1 MSEWSL
7 YVKIPKDRIGVLI
20 GSRGSV
26 KETIEERLKVNL
38 EINSKTGDV
47 KITAVEKKDPSYLF
61 KAKDLITAIGRG
73 FSPENAYR
81 LLDDENILEIIDLR
95 DIFGRSQSDIV
106 RVKGRIIGK
115 EGKARRIIEEMS
127 GALLSI
133 YGHTVAII
141 GSIEQVEM
149 AREAVRMLI
158 KGSQHSTVYKFL
170 QRKRREMKLRSL
182 MLWEAETPKDL
193 GV

>member
-20 GSRGSV
+20 GSGGSV

-47 KITAVEKKDPSYLF
+47 KITAVEKEDPSYLF

-193 GV
+193 GA